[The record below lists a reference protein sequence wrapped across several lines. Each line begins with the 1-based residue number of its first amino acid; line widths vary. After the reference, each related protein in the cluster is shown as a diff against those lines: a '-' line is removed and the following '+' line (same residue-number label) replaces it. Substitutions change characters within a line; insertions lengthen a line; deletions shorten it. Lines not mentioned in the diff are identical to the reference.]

1 MGAAAGWLTRLAG
14 LVILGGFLV
23 AGVALTGPAPGGYS
37 HGSIYP
43 WWTWTLVLAGV
54 TAGAVVLLAPAARG
68 GPSSRAAACVALV
81 VGAELAGT
89 GVVARKHW
97 NPALGMGGF
106 GHGQIPEVERLAVV
120 IASAAGFATFTAV
133 VLLLTSGVLGRRGWN
148 GASWPTLVLAAGI
161 VVVLPLLL
169 AAEVGGPTLTTW
181 GAAGLIYAG
190 PWAAALAA
198 SAWSTGETRWALLG
212 TVLACAVLAGI
223 GPQMADLFTGW
234 ARGPLSMVAAALLVL
249 GVLVVRRG
257 APRADA
263 VPT

>member
-14 LVILGGFLV
+14 LLILGGFAAA
-23 AGVALTGPAPGGYS
+23 AGALTGPLPDGYS

-43 WWTWTLVLAGV
+43 WWTWMLVLAGV
-54 TAGAVVLLAPAARG
+54 SAGGVLLLAPAPGR
-68 GPSSRAAACVALV
+68 GPSTRAATCVAMV

-97 NPALGMGGF
+97 NSALGIGGF

-120 IASAAGFATFTAV
+120 IALAAGVATLAAGA
-133 VLLLTSGVLGRRGWN
+133 LLLTSGVVGRRGWT
-148 GASWPTLVLAAGI
+148 ATSVPTLGVAAGI
-161 VVVLPLLL
+161 VAMLPLLL

-198 SAWSTGETRWALLG
+198 SAWSTGQTRMALLG
-212 TVLACAVLAGI
+212 TVLGCAGLAAM
-223 GPQMADLFTGW
+223 GPQMADLFTGS
-234 ARGPLSMVAAALLVL
+234 ARGPLGLVAIGVLAL

-257 APRADA
+257 APRAYPA
-263 VPT
+263 PA